1 MDLKVTSLVLLGALF
16 AVATNG
22 CTTTKEEKVVMFEDI
37 DANADGCIS
46 KTEATARQSLSDN
59 FAKAD
64 TDKSGTVC
72 VDEYT
77 TWHNK
82 GRMEKEEVEIPE
94 PGAAPVK

>member
-1 MDLKVTSLVLLGALF
+1 MDLKVTSLVLLGVLF
-16 AVATNG
+16 ATTSG
-22 CTTTKEEKVVMFEDI
+22 CAVFTEEKVVMFDDI

-46 KTEATARQSLSDN
+46 KSEAVTRPTLSDN
-59 FAKAD
+59 FSKAD

-94 PGAAPVK
+94 VGAAPVK

>member
-1 MDLKVTSLVLLGALF
+1 MDLKLTSIVFLGALF
-16 AVATNG
+16 TATISG
-22 CTTTKEEKVVMFEDI
+22 CATESKTIMFEDI

-46 KTEATARQSLSDN
+46 KEESVARTELRDN
-59 FAKAD
+59 FSKAD

-77 TWHNK
+77 TWHNR